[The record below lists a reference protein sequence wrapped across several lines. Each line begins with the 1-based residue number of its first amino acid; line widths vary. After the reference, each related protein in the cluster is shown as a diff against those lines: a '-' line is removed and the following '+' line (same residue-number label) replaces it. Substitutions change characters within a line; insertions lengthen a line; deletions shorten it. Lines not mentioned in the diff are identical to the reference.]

1 MKRRSP
7 GAARAQEKCISSIT
21 EGESG
26 VWLAEY
32 WLIPKMSVSSTPEPM
47 NVTLRCKGNITDVIK
62 GLEMGRLPWIIWMGL
77 M

>member
-32 WLIPKMSVSSTPEPM
+32 WLLPKMSVSSSPEPV
-47 NVTLRCKGNITDVIK
+47 NVTLCCKGDFTDVIK
-62 GLEMGRLPWIIWMGL
+62 DLKMVRLPWINRTGL
-77 M
+77 R